1 MNTFRLLLRPLWAPK
16 AGFEALAKEAPSLR
30 RSLGW
35 MLAAALP
42 WWLASAW
49 LGTREAL
56 AGYEAFREIRGPVWE
71 AVLQAL
77 PDLSRGDLR
86 EAFAA
91 WPAAPA
97 WSAVAPWVPLIALAG
112 LFGTWLHDGVWDHA
126 GLWLLRGLKAEKRGR
141 VQATLAAEAQAQAV
155 GWIAAAL
162 GLLAFVPG
170 IGGWSTFLT
179 APLSVWLWL
188 LRGWALA
195 AHHGCP
201 PWKGV
206 VATLLH
212 LVLFGLFL
220 LVFLVLP
227 LVLLAPLLAGA

>member
-1 MNTFRLLLRPLWAPK
+1 MIRILLRPLVAPRE
-16 AGFEALAKEAPSLR
+16 GFAAFAAEAPSLR

-42 WWLASAW
+42 WGLASTW
-49 LGTREAL
+49 FGTREAL
-56 AGYEAFREIRGPVWE
+56 SAYAAFRDLRGPVWE
-71 AVLQAL
+71 AVFQAL
-77 PDLSRGDLR
+77 PDLSRSDLR
-86 EAFAA
+86 EVFSA

-97 WSAVAPWVPLIALAG
+97 WGAVAPWVPLIALVA

-126 GLWLLRGLKAEKRGR
+126 GLWLLRGLREEKRGR
-141 VQATLAAEAQAQAV
+141 VAATLAAEAQAQAV
-155 GWIAAAL
+155 GWIAVAL
-162 GLLAFVPG
+162 GLLGFLPG
-170 IGGWSTFLT
+170 AGGWIALLSW
-179 APLSVWLWL
+179 PLAAWLWL

-227 LVLLAPLLAGA
+227 LVLMAPLLAGA